1 MQVENF
7 LIAKQ
12 KAEEAKEIERERER
26 AESKSL
32 EALPLLPQDAS

>member
-12 KAEEAKEIERERER
+12 KAEEVREK

-32 EALPLLPQDAS
+32 EALPPLPQDAS